1 MNENVDKYKE
11 IINLPHHESE
21 ERKHMSLYDRAA
33 QFAPFAALTGFDDDV
48 EETERVTESRAEM
61 AEDRSV
67 RMDEMLNYFLL
78 KIREQP
84 EIVLTVFEE
93 DTKKAGGSYREIK
106 GRLKRFDE
114 YEKKLYLTDGTAVS
128 VNSITGI
135 YGADE

>member
-1 MNENVDKYKE
+1 MNENVDKYKD

-67 RMDEMLNYFLL
+67 HMDEMLNYFLL

-93 DTKKAGGSYREIK
+93 DAKKAGGSYREIK